1 MSYTVTVTK
10 LPGSEVE
17 LKGEIATDAFE
28 KHRPHAI
35 EHISANVEVP
45 GFRKGKAPADV
56 LEKHVSPVAILEEM
70 AEHAFSEFY
79 PKMLAEHNIDAIGNP
94 VISITKIA
102 PGNPLGFTI
111 KTATIPEVKLP
122 DYKAIAKKE
131 TKEIAVEVTDD
142 ELEKAIGEL
151 QKMRAAQE
159 KKEKEEA
166 EGKTGEKEVLET
178 TTPEAESSKLTADTF
193 PELTDEYV
201 RELGPFENVADFK
214 TKFKENIANEK
225 KHREQEKN
233 RLAIIE
239 KIIADTKV
247 EVPNILIENEL
258 NRMLFR
264 MQSDISRMGLSYDD
278 YMKHLGKSEDAIR
291 EEFKPDA
298 IKRVTMELVM
308 RDIAKKE
315 NLTPA
320 EAEIKAEVEMLMKQ
334 YPGAD
339 LRNTTAYVE
348 QVLTHEKVFSFLE
361 SQSEKKA

>member
-35 EHISANVEVP
+35 EHISANIEVP

-111 KTATIPEVKLP
+111 KTATIPEVNLP

-131 TKEIAVEVTDD
+131 AKEITVEVTDE

-159 KKEKEEA
+159 KKESEEKNG
-166 EGKTGEKEVLET
+166 ETKPKTPSDSET
-178 TTPEAESSKLTADTF
+178 DSSTTQTEPLPA
-193 PELTDEYV
+193 LTDEYV

-258 NRMLFR
+258 NRMFFR

-320 EAEIKAEVEMLMKQ
+320 EAEIKTEVEMLMKQ

-348 QVLTHEKVFSFLE
+348 QVLTHEKVFGFLE
-361 SQSEKKA
+361 SQTEKKA